1 MDTGL
6 LGKGLILLGL
16 LMALLGATF
25 LIAPKIPFLGRLPG
39 DFAFQL
45 GNVKVFAPL
54 ATCLVLSLLL
64 TWLLNLLFA
73 RR

>member
-1 MDTGL
+1 M
-6 LGKGLILLGL
+6 LGL
-16 LMALLGATF
+16 LVALLGAAL

-39 DFAFQL
+39 DFVFQL

-54 ATCLVLSLLL
+54 ATCLVVSLLL
-64 TWLLNLLFA
+64 TLLLNLLFA